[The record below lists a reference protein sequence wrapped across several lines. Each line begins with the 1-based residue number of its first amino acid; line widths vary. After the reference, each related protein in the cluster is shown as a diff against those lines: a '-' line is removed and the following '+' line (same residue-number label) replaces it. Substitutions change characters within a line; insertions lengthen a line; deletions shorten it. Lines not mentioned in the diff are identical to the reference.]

1 MAATQVLGTNLFQKS
16 YLRHN
21 LRAVLK
27 SMDEIHSAYS
37 GNFDVA
43 TCKLSN
49 FAELKF
55 IGEEFKL
62 IYVEHP
68 YSDQLSQLSQL
79 SQLNQ
84 LMSTV
89 ELKSTMSTKSTKST
103 DEN

>member
-79 SQLNQ
+79 SQL
-84 LMSTV
+84 MSTV
-89 ELKSTMSTKSTKST
+89 ELKSTKSTKST
-103 DEN
+103 DDN

>member
-62 IYVEHP
+62 IYVRLEHP
-68 YSDQLSQLSQL
+68 YSNQLSQLS
-79 SQLNQ
+79 Q

-89 ELKSTMSTKSTKST
+89 ELKSTKSTKST
-103 DEN
+103 DDN